1 MTGPERVLFV
11 HAHPDDESISTGGTI
26 ATLVERGAVV
36 TVLTC
41 TRGERGEVIPPELAH
56 FEGSPDLVA
65 IREAELRNALE
76 VLGVRDGRFLGATD
90 ARRPG
95 LPERLYLDSG
105 MRWGADGPERT
116 GDEHPKSLCAA
127 DLGEVAADIATVIL
141 DVDPDV
147 VVSYDE
153 RGGYGHPDH
162 IRVHEAA
169 RRAAEV
175 LRVPFYA
182 VLPADPAGQI
192 GSKPGVGKPKPE
204 PVMHVDVRPV
214 LDKKRNALATHRTQL
229 TVDGD
234 RFQLSNGEWQ
244 PIDKTESFRRVLN
257 AVPEEEPQS
266 LASLLLG
273 AALAL
278 VVGAAI
284 GLLGTIGHQYAPPVG
299 ILLSLLAVAG
309 LLGGLRLI
317 FDGRLVPLAAAV
329 GVIVVE
335 AVLALP
341 GRGGS
346 VLIPS
351 NVIGYAWTL
360 GPVLIAVVALG
371 WPRIERRGRR
381 R

>member
-11 HAHPDDESISTGGTI
+11 HAHPDDESIATGGTI
-26 ATLVERGAVV
+26 ATLVDRGAAV

-65 IREAELRNALE
+65 IREDELRGALRE
-76 VLGVRDGRFLGATD
+76 LGVSDSRFLGALD

-95 LPERLYLDSG
+95 LPERMYLDSG
-105 MRWGADGPERT
+105 MRWGADGPEPVS
-116 GDEHPKSLCAA
+116 DPHPESLCAA
-127 DLGEVAADIATVIL
+127 DLGEVAADIAAVIL

-162 IRVHEAA
+162 IRVHQAA

-182 VLPADPAGQI
+182 VLPAE
-192 GSKPGVGKPKPE
+192 SELE
-204 PVMHVDVRPV
+204 PTTSVDVRPV
-214 LDKKRNALATHRTQL
+214 LERKRRALAAHRTQVV
-229 TVDGD
+229 VDRD
-234 RFQLSNGEWQ
+234 SFQLSNGEWH
-244 PIDKTESFRRVLN
+244 PIDTTESFRRLRLQTPDEQPSVVSMVVAGVL
-257 AVPEEEPQS
+257 A
-266 LASLLLG
+266 LALG
-273 AALAL
+273 AALG
-278 VVGAAI
+278 V
-284 GLLGTIGHQYAPPVG
+284 LGTTGHQYVPPIG
-299 ILLSLLAVAG
+299 ILLSLTAVAG
-309 LLGGLRLI
+309 LIVGLRLI
-317 FDGRLVPLAAAV
+317 FDGRTVPLAAAL
-329 GVIVVE
+329 GVIGAE
-335 AVLALP
+335 AALAMP
-341 GRGGS
+341 GMGGS

-351 NVIGYAWTL
+351 NGIGYAWTL

>member
-26 ATLVERGAVV
+26 ATLVERGAIV

-65 IREAELRNALE
+65 IREEELKNALRA
-76 VLGVRDGRFLGATD
+76 LGVADGRFLGAAG

-105 MRWGADGPERT
+105 MRWGKHGPELA

-147 VVSYDE
+147 VVSYDD

-162 IRVHEAA
+162 VRVHHAA

-175 LRVPFYA
+175 LRVPFFA
-182 VLPADPAGQI
+182 VLPEKVDSTSPATPLTDGALL
-192 GSKPGVGKPKPE
+192 
-204 PVMHVDVRPV
+204 VDVRPV
-214 LDKKRNALATHRTQL
+214 LEKKREALAAHRTQL
-229 TVDGD
+229 LVEND
-234 RFQLSNGEWQ
+234 RFQLSNGEWH
-244 PIDKTESFRRVLN
+244 PIAATESFRRVRL
-257 AVPEEEPQS
+257 AAPSAQQRS
-266 LASLLLG
+266 LASLLL
-273 AALAL
+273 ATLLAL
-278 VVGAAI
+278 VLGLAL
-284 GLLGTIGHQYAPPVG
+284 GLLGTIGHQYTPPLG
-299 ILLSLLAVAG
+299 ILLSLVAVAG

-317 FDGRLVPLAAAV
+317 FDGRMVPLAAAV
-329 GVIVVE
+329 GVTG
-335 AVLALP
+335 AAAALAMP
-341 GRGGS
+341 GMGGS

-351 NVIGYAWTL
+351 NPVGYAWTL
-360 GPVLIAVVALG
+360 GPVLIAVIALG

>member
-26 ATLVERGAVV
+26 ATLVDRGAAV

-56 FEGSPDLVA
+56 FEGSPDLVP
-65 IREAELRNALE
+65 IRVEELRSALGE
-76 VLGVRDGRFLGATD
+76 LGVVDSRFLGAPD

-95 LPERLYLDSG
+95 LPERVYLDSG
-105 MRWGADGPERT
+105 MRWGSDGPEPVP
-116 GDEHPKSLCAA
+116 DAHPRSLCAA

-153 RGGYGHPDH
+153 GGGYGHPDH
-162 IRVHEAA
+162 VRVHQAA

-175 LRVPFYA
+175 LKVPFYT
-182 VLPADPAGQI
+182 VLPD
-192 GSKPGVGKPKPE
+192 GSPVE
-204 PVMHVDVRPV
+204 PTIRVDVRPV
-214 LDKKRNALATHRTQL
+214 LDRKRGALAAHRTQL
-229 TVDGD
+229 VVDRD
-234 RFQLSNGEWQ
+234 RFRLSNGEWH
-244 PIDKTESFRRVLN
+244 PIADTESFRRLRLSPPAESKPTLPSLVVAGVL
-257 AVPEEEPQS
+257 A
-266 LASLLLG
+266 LLLG
-273 AALAL
+273 GSL
-278 VVGAAI
+278 
-284 GLLGTIGHQYAPPVG
+284 GLLGTIGHQYAPPAG
-299 ILLSLLAVAG
+299 IVLSLAAVAG
-309 LLGGLRLI
+309 LLVGLRLI
-317 FDGRLVPLAAAV
+317 FDSRMMPLLAAI
-329 GVIVVE
+329 GVIGVE
-335 AVLALP
+335 AALGMP
-341 GRGGS
+341 GMGGS

-351 NVIGYAWTL
+351 NALGYAWTL

>member
-26 ATLVERGAVV
+26 ATLVDRGAAV

-56 FEGSPDLVA
+56 YEGSPDLVP
-65 IREAELRNALE
+65 IREEELRTALRE
-76 VLGVRDGRFLGATD
+76 LGVVDGRFLGARD

-105 MRWGADGPERT
+105 MRWGADGPEPVS
-116 GDEHPKSLCAA
+116 DPHPRSLCAA

-147 VVSYDE
+147 VVTYDE

-162 IRVHEAA
+162 VRAHDAA

-175 LRVPFYA
+175 LKVPFYT
-182 VLPADPAGQI
+182 VLPEDSTVDPTLR
-192 GSKPGVGKPKPE
+192 
-204 PVMHVDVRPV
+204 VDVRPV
-214 LDKKRNALATHRTQL
+214 LDRKRSALAAHRTQL
-229 TVDGD
+229 VVDSD
-234 RFQLSNGEWQ
+234 RFQLSNGEWH
-244 PIDKTESFRRVLN
+244 PIATTESFRRLRLT
-257 AVPEEEPQS
+257 ASEEPKPTALS
-266 LASLLLG
+266 LILAGVMALLLG
-273 AALAL
+273 AAL
-278 VVGAAI
+278 
-284 GLLGTIGHQYAPPVG
+284 GLLGTIGHQHAAPIG
-299 ILLSLLAVAG
+299 IMLSLVAVAG
-309 LLGGLRLI
+309 LIVGLRLI
-317 FDGRLVPLAAAV
+317 FDGRMVPLLAAI
-329 GVIVVE
+329 GVIGAE
-335 AVLALP
+335 AALAMP
-341 GRGGS
+341 GMGGS

>member
-26 ATLVERGAVV
+26 ATLVDRGAAV

-56 FEGSPDLVA
+56 FEGTPDLVP
-65 IREAELRNALE
+65 IREEELRTALRE
-76 VLGVRDGRFLGATD
+76 LGVTDGRFLGAPD

-105 MRWGADGPERT
+105 MRWGSDGEPEPVP
-116 GDEHPKSLCAA
+116 DAHPKSLCAA

-162 IRVHEAA
+162 VRVHEAT

-175 LRVPFYA
+175 LKVPFYA
-182 VLPADPAGQI
+182 VLPDDSPADPT
-192 GSKPGVGKPKPE
+192 VR
-204 PVMHVDVRPV
+204 VDVSPV
-214 LDKKRNALATHRTQL
+214 LGRKRSALAAHRTQL
-229 TVDGD
+229 VVDGD
-234 RFQLSNGEWQ
+234 RFQLSNGEWH
-244 PIDKTESFRRVLN
+244 PVATTEAFQRLRLTPS
-257 AVPEEEPQS
+257 EEPTPTLLS
-266 LASLLLG
+266 LIFAG
-273 AALAL
+273 VLAL
-278 VVGAAI
+278 LVGGAL
-284 GLLGTIGHQYAPPVG
+284 GLLGTIGHQHAPPLG
-299 ILLSLLAVAG
+299 ILLSLTAVAG
-309 LLGGLRLI
+309 LIVGLRMI
-317 FDGRLVPLAAAV
+317 YDGRLVPLLAAV
-329 GVIVVE
+329 GVIGVE
-335 AVLALP
+335 AALAMP
-341 GRGGS
+341 GMGGS

-360 GPVLIAVVALG
+360 GPVIIAVVALG
-371 WPRIERRGRR
+371 WPRIEHRARR

>member
-26 ATLVERGAVV
+26 ATLVERGAAV

-65 IREAELRNALE
+65 IREDELRGALRE
-76 VLGVRDGRFLGATD
+76 LGVSDARFLGAPD

-95 LPERLYLDSG
+95 LPERRYLDSG
-105 MRWGADGPERT
+105 MRWGDEGPEPVP
-116 GDEHPKSLCAA
+116 DEHPQSLCAA
-127 DLGEVAADIATVIL
+127 DLGEAAADIAAVIL

-162 IRVHEAA
+162 VRVHEAA
-169 RRAAEV
+169 RRASEV

-182 VLPADPAGQI
+182 VLPEE
-192 GSKPGVGKPKPE
+192 SSLE
-204 PVMHVDVRPV
+204 PTVSVDVRPV
-214 LDKKRNALATHRTQL
+214 LDRKRRALAAHRTQL
-229 TVDGD
+229 IVDGD
-234 RFQLSNGEWQ
+234 SFQLSNGEWH
-244 PIDKTESFRRVLN
+244 PIESTERFSRLRQTVS
-257 AVPEEEPQS
+257 PEPPPS
-266 LASLLLG
+266 RLTLILSGLLAFGL
-273 AALAL
+273 
-278 VVGAAI
+278 GAAI
-284 GLLGTIGHQYAPPVG
+284 GLVGTIGHQYAAPAG
-299 ILLSLLAVAG
+299 ILLSLGAVAG
-309 LLGGLRLI
+309 LLIGLRLI
-317 FDGRLVPLAAAV
+317 FDGRAVPLAAAA
-329 GVIVVE
+329 GVLGAE
-335 AVLALP
+335 AALALP
-341 GRGGS
+341 GLGGS

-351 NVIGYAWTL
+351 NLLGYAWTL
-360 GPVLIAVVALG
+360 GPVIIAVVALG

>member
-26 ATLVERGAVV
+26 ATLIDRGADV

-65 IREAELRNALE
+65 IREAELRGALRE
-76 VLGVRDGRFLGATD
+76 LGVSDFRFLGAVD

-95 LPERLYLDSG
+95 LPERVYLDSG
-105 MRWGADGPERT
+105 MRWGADGPELVQ
-116 GDEHPKSLCAA
+116 DAHPNSLCAA
-127 DLGEVAADIATVIL
+127 DLGEVAADIAAVIL

-162 IRVHEAA
+162 VRAHEAA

-182 VLPADPAGQI
+182 VLPDESAL
-192 GSKPGVGKPKPE
+192 E
-204 PVMHVDVRPV
+204 PTFTVDVRPV
-214 LDKKRNALATHRTQL
+214 LDRKRNALAAHRTQL
-229 TVDGD
+229 IVDED
-234 RFQLSNGEWQ
+234 AFQLSNGEWQ
-244 PIDKTESFRRVLN
+244 PIGETESFRRLRSAAHTEPAPSRLSLIFAGVL
-257 AVPEEEPQS
+257 ALV
-266 LASLLLG
+266 LG
-273 AALAL
+273 AAL
-278 VVGAAI
+278 

-299 ILLSLLAVAG
+299 LLLSLLAVAG
-309 LLGGLRLI
+309 LVGGLRLI
-317 FDGRLVPLAAAV
+317 FDGRLIPSLAAL
-329 GVIVVE
+329 GVLGTE
-335 AVLALP
+335 AALALP
-341 GRGGS
+341 GMGGS

-351 NVIGYAWTL
+351 NGLGYAWII
-360 GPVLIAVVALG
+360 GPVLIAVIALG
-371 WPRIERRGRR
+371 WPRIERRERR